1 MAEPDESESFPE
13 LDALKAQL
21 AAKHRRLL
29 VALFS
34 ASVVSI
40 AVGVVVLVI
49 LSQVPERT
57 GYALP
62 GMFLICLGVLG
73 IGRAI
78 VSKYTDYDT
87 KDRQELVG
95 VEEVSSQHARNDED
109 NTP

>member
-40 AVGVVVLVI
+40 AVGVVLVI

-87 KDRQELVG
+87 KDRQEFVG
-95 VEEVSSQHARNDED
+95 VE
-109 NTP
+109 